1 MIDIKDILNISSNSE
16 FKEQT
21 LKVFRFQAEHCSI
34 YKEFLNCLNVN
45 PNKINTIKE
54 IPFMPIS
61 FFKNFKILTQ
71 IDYYEKVFTSSG
83 TTGENTSRHY
93 VHKLSVYH
101 NELDA
106 GFKYFF
112 GNYEDYQIFSLL
124 PAYAERTGSSL
135 IEMVEYWNK
144 QTKQPASEHYLYN
157 HKKLYEDLQKA
168 QDKGKKIILIGVSFA
183 LIDFAE
189 AFPFEMKNTI
199 LIETG
204 GMKGR
209 KKEITREELHS
220 ILKNAFKL
228 DKIYSEYGMTEL
240 LSQAY
245 STGNQLFSTPPWM
258 RILLRDTE
266 DPLSLVPQGKTGGI
280 NVIDLANL
288 YSCSFIA
295 TDDLGRMHNNNQF
308 EILGRFDNSDVRG
321 CNLMVVE

>member
-1 MIDIKDILNISSNSE
+1 MINIKDILNISSNAD

-21 LKVFRFQAEHCSI
+21 LKVFKFQAENCDI
-34 YKEFLNCLNVN
+34 YKRFLNFLNIN
-45 PNKINTIKE
+45 PNEINSIEE

-61 FFKNFKILTQ
+61 FFKSFKILTQ
-71 IDYYEKVFTSSG
+71 VDSYEKIFTSSG
-83 TTGENTSRHY
+83 TTGENTSRHF
-93 VHKLSVYH
+93 VHQLSVYH
-101 NELDA
+101 KELDA
-106 GFKYFF
+106 GFKHFF
-112 GNYEDYQIFSLL
+112 GNYEDYHIFSLL

-135 IEMVEYWNK
+135 IEMVEYWKK

-157 HKKLYEDLQKA
+157 HKKLYEDLLKA
-168 QDKGKKIILIGVSFA
+168 QSEKKKIILIGVSFA

-189 AFPFEMKNTI
+189 SFPFEMKNTI

-220 ILKNAFKL
+220 ILKDAFKL

-245 STGNQLFSTPPWM
+245 STGEQLFSTPPWM

-266 DPLSLVPQGKTGGI
+266 DPLSLVPHGKTGGI

-295 TDDLGRMHNNNQF
+295 TDDLGRMHDNNQF

-321 CNLMVVE
+321 CNLMVVG